1 MKPAPEKKAGFL
13 LFTGQHSFSYSDGRR
28 SSKRSLLGLSVLF
41 SARSGSIS
49 TMWTVSLLMGPPV
62 KDLTGRGSDLRL
74 AGEGQA

>member
-1 MKPAPEKKAGFL
+1 MKPAPEKVPVFCCL
-13 LFTGQHSFSYSDGRR
+13 LANIHFSYSDGRR

-62 KDLTGRGSDLRL
+62 KDLAGRGSDLRL
-74 AGEGQA
+74 AGEGEA